1 MVKIELDDLEGDIRE
16 IGERIGIEAVRV
28 LIEEFGGGF
37 YYIPLARKIRRYRR
51 RMVEELYK
59 QGKSIQ
65 KIATLVGCSVNT
77 VRRDLQEM
85 QNPRRVNFG
94 K

>member
-1 MVKIELDDLEGDIRE
+1 
-16 IGERIGIEAVRV
+16 
-28 LIEEFGGGF
+28 
-37 YYIPLARKIRRYRR
+37 
-51 RMVEELYK
+51 MVEELYK